1 MQLISLT
8 SNKESFK
15 SIHFKNEIGL
25 NFIVATQNNID
36 INIDDK
42 DSTYNGVGKSLTI
55 ALIHFCLGSSN
66 KDSLKKNLPDWSFTL
81 TFKINSEIYVSE
93 RRTDKQGIIILNKIE
108 ITTSKFNKKFGEL
121 LFEIPTEASQLS
133 FRSLIPFFIRPRKA
147 SYNYFNNPNAVKNDY
162 QILIT
167 NSLLLGLNVLLIEE
181 KFNLRKE
188 KERIRNLVKELKEDI
203 LLKEFFNQK
212 KDPSLEVQ
220 QVKEDIFKL
229 QNDLAKFEVAED
241 YYEVNNEANILKN
254 ELDKI
259 NNKIILLQNQIK
271 RIDETRK
278 ISPDIKRE
286 NIEIIYKEASII
298 IKEDALKTLAELES
312 FYEHLS
318 KSREKRLLDQKKSLQ
333 DQLKKLY
340 DNKEI
345 KNNDLDNKL
354 KYLNAKQALD
364 VFINL
369 NDKLSD
375 LKSKEANIIKYNEL
389 IESYNKSK
397 IKTEKS
403 FIEST
408 EQTTIYLDDA
418 KEIIKETTDYFRS
431 LSKRF
436 YPNSAAGITI
446 YNNSGDNQIRFDI
459 DAKIDADASD
469 GINNIK
475 IFCYDI
481 TLLIK
486 GYAHKINFIFHDSR
500 LLDGV
505 DSRKTAELFK
515 VLNDTITKEKKQ
527 YILSLNQNQLDEMKK
542 HLSNQEYKKIIE
554 DNICL
559 ELKDDSAESKLLGIQ
574 INMNYNN

>member
-8 SNKESFK
+8 SNKDSFK
-15 SIHFKNEIGL
+15 SVHFNNEFGL
-25 NFIVATQNNID
+25 NFIVATQNNAH
-36 INIDDK
+36 DK
-42 DSTYNGVGKSLTI
+42 DSTYNGVGKSLVI
-55 ALIHFCLGSSN
+55 ALIHFCLGSSK
-66 KDSLKKNLPDWSFTL
+66 KDSFKKDLPDWSFKL
-81 TFKINSEIYVSE
+81 TFKIENEIYISE
-93 RRTDKQGIIILNKIE
+93 RKTNSQEIIILNNKE
-108 ITTSKFNKKFGEL
+108 IAVSKFNKKFGDL
-121 LFEIPTEASQLS
+121 LFDIPDEASQLS
-133 FRSLIPFFIRPRKA
+133 FRSLLPFFIRPKKA
-147 SYNYFNNPNAVKNDY
+147 SYNYFNNPNAVKNEF

-167 NSLLLGLNVLLIEE
+167 NSLLLGLDVLLVQE
-181 KFNLRKE
+181 KFHLRKE
-188 KERIRNLVKELKEDI
+188 KERIKNLVKELNNDI
-203 LLKEFFNQK
+203 LLKEFFNHK
-212 KDPSLEVQ
+212 KDATLEGQ
-220 QVKEDIFKL
+220 QVKEDINKL
-229 QNDLAKFEVAED
+229 QNDLSKFEVAED
-241 YYEVNNEANILKN
+241 YYEVNKEANALKN

-259 NNKIILLQNQIK
+259 NNKIVLLQNQIK
-271 RIDETRK
+271 SIDETRK

-298 IKEDALKTLAELES
+298 IKEEALKTLSELEK

-318 KSREKRLLDQKKSLQ
+318 KSREKRLLDQKKHLKEEF
-333 DQLKKLY
+333 KKLE
-340 DNKEI
+340 NVKGI

-369 NDKLSD
+369 NNKLSD
-375 LKSKEANIIKYNEL
+375 LKAKEANIIKYNEL

-408 EQTTIYLDDA
+408 EQTDIYLNDT
-418 KEIIKETTDYFRS
+418 KEIIKETTEYFRS
-431 LSKRF
+431 VSRRF
-436 YPNSAAGITI
+436 FPNSVAGITI

-459 DAKIDADASD
+459 DAKIEADASD

-475 IFCYDI
+475 IFCYDL

-486 GYAHKINFIFHDSR
+486 GYAHKINFLFHDSR

-515 VLNDTITKEKKQ
+515 IINENIKKEEKQ
-527 YILSLNQNQLDEMKK
+527 YILSLNQNQLDEMKR
-542 HLSNQEYKKIIE
+542 HLSDIEYKNIIS

-559 ELKDDSAESKLLGIQ
+559 ELKDDSSESKLLGIQ
-574 INMNYNN
+574 VNMDYN

>member
-8 SNKESFK
+8 SNKDSFK
-15 SIHFKNEIGL
+15 PVHFNNEFGL
-25 NFIVATQNNID
+25 NFIVATQNNTH
-36 INIDDK
+36 DK
-42 DSTYNGVGKSLTI
+42 DSTYNGVGKSLII
-55 ALIHFCLGSSN
+55 ALIHFCLGSSK
-66 KDSLKKNLPDWSFTL
+66 KDSFKRDLPEWSFKL
-81 TFKINSEIYVSE
+81 TFKIENEIYISE
-93 RRTDKQGIIILNKIE
+93 RKTNSQEIIILNNKE
-108 ITTSKFNKKFGEL
+108 IAVSKFNKKFGEL
-121 LFEIPTEASQLS
+121 LFEIPDNASQLS
-133 FRSLIPFFIRPRKA
+133 FRSLLPFFIRPKKA
-147 SYNYFNNPNAVKNDY
+147 SYNYFNNPNAVKNEF

-167 NSLLLGLNVLLIEE
+167 NSLLLGLDVLLVQE
-181 KFNLRKE
+181 KFHLRKE
-188 KERIRNLVKELKEDI
+188 KEKIRNLVKELNEDI

-212 KDPSLEVQ
+212 KDASLEGQ
-220 QVKEDIFKL
+220 QVKEDINKL
-229 QNDLAKFEVAED
+229 QNDLSKFEVAED
-241 YYEVNNEANILKN
+241 YYEVNKEANTLKN

-259 NNKIILLQNQIK
+259 NNKIVLLQNQIK
-271 RIDETRK
+271 SIDETRR

-286 NIEIIYKEASII
+286 NIENIYKESSII
-298 IKEDALKTLAELES
+298 IKEDALKTLSELEK

-318 KSREKRLLDQKKSLQ
+318 KSREKRLLDQKKSLKEE
-333 DQLKKLY
+333 LKKLEN
-340 DNKEI
+340 NKKI
-345 KNNDLDNKL
+345 KNADLDNKL

-369 NDKLSD
+369 NNKLSD
-375 LKSKEANIIKYNEL
+375 LKAKEANIIKYNEL

-408 EQTTIYLDDA
+408 EQTDIYLIDA
-418 KEIIKETTDYFRS
+418 KEIIKETTNYFRS
-431 LSKRF
+431 ISKRF
-436 YPNSAAGITI
+436 FPNSAAGITI

-475 IFCYDI
+475 IFCYDL

-486 GYAHKINFIFHDSR
+486 GYAHKINFLFHDSR

-515 VLNDTITKEKKQ
+515 TLNENIKKEKKQ
-527 YILSLNQNQLDEMKK
+527 YILSLNQNQLDEMKR
-542 HLSNQEYKKIIE
+542 HLSDLEYKNIIS

-559 ELKDDSAESKLLGIQ
+559 ELKDDSSESKLLGIQ
-574 INMNYNN
+574 VNMDYN